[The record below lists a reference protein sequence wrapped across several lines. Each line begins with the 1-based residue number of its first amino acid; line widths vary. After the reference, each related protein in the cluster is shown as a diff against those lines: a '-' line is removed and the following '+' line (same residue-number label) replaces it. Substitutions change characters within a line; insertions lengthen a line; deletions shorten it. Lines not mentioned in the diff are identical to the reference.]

1 MELLAEVAEGTR
13 DPLKWGSSTGEGSVK
28 HKRNGGGQGQRKKAR
43 VTQNSECGS
52 ASDEDKGSDN
62 E

>member
-1 MELLAEVAEGTR
+1 MEVAEGTW
-13 DPLKWGSSTGEGSVK
+13 DPLKWGSGMGEGSVK
-28 HKRNGGGQGQRKKAR
+28 RKRNGSGQGQRKKAR